1 MSEQHFP
8 PGWDA
13 ERVKNLIEYYDN
25 LSDDEMIAEDE
36 AATDEQE
43 VAMIAVPKAL
53 VDQVRTLIARG
64 QGA

>member
-1 MSEQHFP
+1 MSEQNFP

-13 ERVKNLIEYYDN
+13 DRVKKVIEYYDN
-25 LSDDEMIAEDE
+25 LSDDEMVAEDE
-36 AATDEQE
+36 AATDEEE

-53 VDQVRTLIARG
+53 VDQVRALIARG